1 MSLIFYTGLVWLP
14 GKGCT
19 LPGSHMFCFCIF
31 LFLTIS
37 VSPIILTSTGRIFTL
52 FSAFDSAVAV
62 DERRDPS
69 RDVAIATNFFVFFA
83 ISFSRRNSKTT
94 RDTNIVT
101 REENTR
107 NFVFCGMTPSV
118 MTSGDSEWQNCFR
131 FVLVLRVRLA
141 QKVRD
146 RSSSSS
152 LQLVALMA

>member
-1 MSLIFYTGLVWLP
+1 VSLIFYTGLVWLP
-14 GKGCT
+14 GNV
-19 LPGSHMFCFCIF
+19 LLLYLS
-31 LFLTIS
+31 LLTIS

-69 RDVAIATNFFVFFA
+69 RDVAIATNFFCFFFA
-83 ISFSRRNSKTT
+83 ISFSRRNSETT

-131 FVLVLRVRLA
+131 FVLVLRVRFA